1 MDRENARW
9 HPRLE
14 RVPREEWGHPQYD
27 DGKRLEVWRS
37 RNFLVQVI
45 DEGELGVRL
54 TVNRTAMRPDGEWE
68 DAITWDEL
76 QAIKREIGYGDYYAI
91 EVYPKDADLVD
102 LANMRHLWV
111 PLEDLPYGWFRRS
124 AEEPQ
129 GKGLR

>member
-1 MDRENARW
+1 
-9 HPRLE
+9 
-14 RVPREEWGHPQYD
+14 
-27 DGKRLEVWRS
+27 
-37 RNFLVQVI
+37 VI

-68 DAITWDEL
+68 DGITWDEL

-111 PLEDLPYGWFRRS
+111 PAEDLPYGWFRQS
-124 AEEPQ
+124 AQEPQ
-129 GKGLR
+129 RKGLK